1 MGLMPSEG
9 TALNEAPR
17 CGYENRGFKMAE
29 QQTVFAPTS
38 NGVSVPAFE
47 QTLKL
52 NTLQAQKVMR
62 RVFSRAAG
70 SLYRIDVILRI
81 IGGDDDAERVELVIT
96 QMLSELETA
105 LQEADAEMAKALEE
119 NGVDSLPVYDSP
131 TVEKVRIT
139 SPHVARFV
147 SLIRK
152 LDALIAQID
161 ALWLSALMSNK
172 ERNDAVY
179 RWQQKVIG
187 LGSRIIGLERRARQ
201 AAQRKGKGEEV
212 DAEAP
217 LDEKDAAMEADE
229 ELTDETHAATERPT
243 EAAQELEAAQG

>member
-1 MGLMPSEG
+1 
-9 TALNEAPR
+9 
-17 CGYENRGFKMAE
+17 MASPAVA
-29 QQTVFAPTS
+29 TTPTPA
-38 NGVSVPAFE
+38 GVSVPAFE
-47 QTLKL
+47 QKLKL
-52 NTLQAQKVMR
+52 NTLQAQKVMK

-81 IGGDDDAERVELVIT
+81 ISGDQDAERVELVINT
-96 QMLSELETA
+96 MLGEVESA
-105 LQEADAEMAKALEE
+105 LQEAGKELSAKLEE
-119 NGVDSLPVYDSP
+119 NGVDALPVYDAP
-131 TVEKVRIT
+131 TEELVRIT

-147 SLIRK
+147 SLVRK

-161 ALWLSALMSNK
+161 ALWLSALMTNK

-201 AAQRKGKGEEV
+201 AAQRQGKGAEV

-217 LDEKDAAMEADE
+217 IENGDTDLEKAEMELAAAN
-229 ELTDETHAATERPT
+229 
-243 EAAQELEAAQG
+243 G